1 MSKVR
6 EIESTLREQRESAI
20 ICSRRSRG
28 RPSLA
33 ISVEQLSLFVQ
44 HGFKILDIADM
55 FGCSR
60 RTIERRM
67 SRFGISIRE
76 SYSSISDLVLVHLVQ
91 VATSRCPQIGEKTVD
106 GMLRAQGITV
116 QRQRIREALHGADP
130 NGVQSQLRKA
140 LHRR

>member
-1 MSKVR
+1 MYST
-6 EIESTLREQRESAI
+6 IESTLREQRESAI
-20 ICSRRSRG
+20 IRSRRSPG

-33 ISVEQLSLFVQ
+33 ISVEQLSFFVQ

-67 SRFGISIRE
+67 SRRFGISIRE
-76 SYSSISDLVLVHLVQ
+76 LYSSISDRVLVHLVQ